1 MRNTRIKTKMLT
13 LLLPSMLLLS
23 FSANAQDDVGKGAEV
38 YEGTCIA
45 CHGEN
50 GKGEI
55 PGVADFTS
63 KDGSLTK
70 NDAVLFDHILNGF
83 QSENSDLEMPAL
95 GGNEDLT
102 EQDIK
107 NVIAYIRATFKAKE

>member
-1 MRNTRIKTKMLT
+1 MNKKMII
-13 LLLPSMLLLS
+13 MLSVFAVFLMPI
-23 FSANAQDDVGKGAEV
+23 SANAEGDVAKGLKI

-63 KDGSLTK
+63 KKGSLTK
-70 NDAVLFDHILNGF
+70 TDDVLFDHILNGF
-83 QSENSDLEMPAL
+83 MSDNSDLEMPAL
-95 GGNEDLT
+95 GGNEELS
-102 EQDIK
+102 EQEIK
-107 NVIAYIRATFKAKE
+107 NVIAYIRATFQKK

>member
-1 MRNTRIKTKMLT
+1 MTA
-13 LLLPSMLLLS
+13 LLLT
-23 FSANAQDDVGKGAEV
+23 FSAQAQDSVSNGAEV

-70 NDAVLFDHILNGF
+70 TDDVLFDHILNGF
-83 QSENSDLEMPAL
+83 QSANSDLEMPAL
-95 GGNEDLT
+95 GGNEELT

-107 NVIAYIRATFKAKE
+107 NVIAYLRATFQKTK

>member
-1 MRNTRIKTKMLT
+1 MINNYTKIKRVGSLLVTT
-13 LLLPSMLLLS
+13 LLLTYP
-23 FSANAQDDVGKGAEV
+23 AQAQDNVSNGAEV

-63 KDGSLTK
+63 KEGSLNK
-70 NDAVLFDHILNGF
+70 ADDVLFDHVLNGF
-83 QSENSDLEMPAL
+83 QSDNSDLEMPAL
-95 GGNEDLT
+95 GGNEELSD
-102 EQDIK
+102 QDIRD
-107 NVIAYIRATFKAKE
+107 VIAYLRATFQKTK

>member
-1 MRNTRIKTKMLT
+1 MTY
-13 LLLPSMLLLS
+13 LS
-23 FSANAQDDVGKGAEV
+23 LQRKKISAVLAASFLIIYPVNAQDDVKTGAEV

-55 PGVADFTS
+55 PGVPDFTS
-63 KDGSLTK
+63 HNGPLAKTDV
-70 NDAVLFDHILNGF
+70 VLLDHIMNGF
-83 QSENSDLEMPAL
+83 QSSGSDMAMPVL

-102 EQDIK
+102 EQEIK
-107 NVIAYIRATFKAKE
+107 NVITYLRATF